1 MFFLA
6 TLFSFRM
13 TFLARFGLSVPE
25 LCYNIRNVTDFN
37 LDQLNLFSRQLSRT
51 RSGHNLRQNQKIKQ
65 SEAYMKIEA
74 EFNQQSQ
81 YGFKIW
87 CSNVGKICIESVTD
101 IFNNEQDFELLSLTN
116 WENIEIDEENEKG
129 EQMKTT
135 IRVPAQVG

>member
-1 MFFLA
+1 
-6 TLFSFRM
+6 M
-13 TFLARFGLSVPE
+13 TFLARFALSVPE
-25 LCYNIRNVTDFN
+25 LCYNIPNVTDFN
-37 LDQLNLFSRQLSRT
+37 LDQLNPLSRQLSRT
-51 RSGHNLRQNQKIKQ
+51 KSGHNFRQNQKIKQ

-87 CSNVGKICIESVTD
+87 CSIVGQICIESVAD
-101 IFNNEQDFELLSLTN
+101 IFNSEKEFELLSLTN

-135 IRVPAQVG
+135 IRVPAQVC